1 MPNLRDS
8 YLGQA
13 WLVLLLAVA
22 FGATLAGVHTG
33 LNERIE
39 ANKRNETLSRIPE
52 LVLGSEIDAANPPL
66 LREDRIDVE
75 LESGAT
81 LQLEIAEREI
91 EGHQV
96 FRVTD
101 FANDA
106 PLGWVVRGAGPGY
119 ADQIEI
125 LIGLRPDGSEL
136 TGLYVLSQK
145 ETPALGDGI
154 TRQSFRER
162 FVGAPTATPIE
173 VTKSETSAEES
184 PSEILALTAA
194 TISSRSVCDIVNRT
208 VADVQTGIEE

>member
-1 MPNLRDS
+1 MSKLRDS

-33 LNERIE
+33 LNSRIE

-52 LVLGSEIDAANPPL
+52 LILGAEIDPVAQATVLG
-66 LREDRIDVE
+66 DRIEVPGAAGGSFE
-75 LESGAT
+75 LAIE
-81 LQLEIAEREI
+81 EREI

-96 FRVTD
+96 FRVD
-101 FANDA
+101 DA
-106 PLGWVVRGAGPGY
+106 ADGALRGWVARGAGPGY

-145 ETPALGDGI
+145 ETPALGDAI
-154 TRQSFRER
+154 TRPMFRQR
-162 FVGAPTATPIE
+162 FVGAPTGSPVE
-173 VTKSETSAEES
+173 VTKSEPEAENN
-184 PSEILALTAA
+184 PNRVLALTAA
-194 TISSRSVCDIVNRT
+194 TISSRSVCDIVNQT
-208 VADVQTGIEE
+208 VADIRSAIEE